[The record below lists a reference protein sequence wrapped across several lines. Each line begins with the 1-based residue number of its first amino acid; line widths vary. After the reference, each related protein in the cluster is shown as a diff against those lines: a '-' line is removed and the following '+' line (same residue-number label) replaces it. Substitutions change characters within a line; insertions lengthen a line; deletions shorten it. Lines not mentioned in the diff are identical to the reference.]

1 MYKIILLAFVL
12 VCGAVFLNGNM
23 LWAANSDKC
32 ELVDEGNFLIL
43 NRQSY
48 ALCATADC
56 FSFNQLAYCKCDV
69 LRGDSI
75 SEPFDYGINQNI
87 CTLNQDGKRNGY
99 RASTF
104 SYPDDVAFPNGKK
117 AFYTCPG
124 EANKSQFINLGHPA
138 RGTYSQCDGGICFTS
153 TKRRSFPGF
162 AGRLR
167 KKEIIC
173 SCPFST
179 ICENS
184 SESPNGYQSSGTY
197 SPEDIDNGD
206 EGGCSVE
213 ACEMCNAG
221 ALTELD
227 CDLPNPITQIGNGE
241 HIPVGSPTGIP
252 VILACLLLDNNVP
265 DSNSCVCQCKSVDA
279 DGICEEWAVFD
290 ESPLPALCPPQ

>member
-1 MYKIILLAFVL
+1 MYKIILLAFGL

-43 NRQSY
+43 NRQRY

-75 SEPFDYGINQNI
+75 SEPFDYGINGINQNV
-87 CTLNQDGKRNGY
+87 CTLNQDGRRNGY
-99 RASTF
+99 MASTF
-104 SYPDDVAFPNGKK
+104 SYPDDAAFPNGKK
-117 AFYTCPG
+117 ALYTCPG

-138 RGTYSQCDGGICFTS
+138 RGTYSQCDGGLCFTS
-153 TKRRSFPGF
+153 TRRSSFPGF

-167 KKEIIC
+167 KNEIMC

-179 ICENS
+179 ICENL
-184 SESPNGYQSSGTY
+184 SENPNGYQISGAY
-197 SPEDIDNGD
+197 
-206 EGGCSVE
+206 EGQCSVE
-213 ACEMCNAG
+213 ECSKCNAG
-221 ALTELD
+221 ALTEFE
-227 CDLPNPITQIGNGE
+227 CELPNPLTQIGIQE
-241 HIPVGSPTGIP
+241 DIPVGAPTGT
-252 VILACLLLDNNVP
+252 LEMLSCLLLDNNVP
-265 DSNSCVCQCKSVDA
+265 DSNSCVCQCELVDA
-279 DGICEEWAVFD
+279 KGICTKWAVFD